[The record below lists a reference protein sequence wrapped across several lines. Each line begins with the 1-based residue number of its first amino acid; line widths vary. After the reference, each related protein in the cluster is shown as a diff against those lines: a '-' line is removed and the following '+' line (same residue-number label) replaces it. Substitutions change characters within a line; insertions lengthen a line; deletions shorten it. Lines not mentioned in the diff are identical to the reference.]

1 MLMRSYL
8 TSLQQRSIDSNSVKK
23 RDMEQKQPQISRR
36 SGSFNP
42 EAPTFSPTTAET
54 SMSTGPVGPTP
65 PTSPRQK
72 AKMSD
77 TFDGKS
83 SSASNSPHKTDL
95 CAEDSPFRPARDMRP
110 NYQGYEEVNAV
121 RMQRKLP
128 DQKDMPL
135 NSLQEMLQ
143 GETSTITIPRSHANL
158 IDHHIALNQD
168 RPSADFRSNF
178 SEDSSNF
185 AMAYTANSP
194 FFTRRLRSDSNAPGV
209 DELSAGLGLPSIQKR
224 GTNVDSPARSHKSR
238 GSEVLPQDLFGK
250 LIGRALDKPL
260 TANAL
265 AQYMDGKSVL
275 LNDVVNTPRGL
286 KGDGRDMYSG
296 ERAGVERQL
305 TRLVPPPPGFTG
317 ERPRRIFAEEHSSVN
332 PVATESL
339 VRQIPTGPAGLRQL
353 RKISDLNSIN
363 HAQYHGHIRGPSRH
377 YRPRALPRIKRT
389 DQGPEPSD
397 ADIYPDDAN
406 FIPRRPPYQPE
417 SVGSLPSYIMD
428 MPSTRQVHA
437 EDVMVW
443 PTPAEVYRQKLGSPP
458 RRSVFARNAPLTQNG
473 TPERWSPPATSSMS
487 QYMLQFGEPSHP
499 LALRFSPPAPS
510 PSPPFDIF
518 AGHYPPTYADI
529 HETDAEMECL
539 LAILPDIFDLDLPEL
554 PCDERPLT
562 PGQTDGSRYGMQ
574 FHGIGLGD
582 RWNCPSVREGEPFRV
597 RPRDHDGWGGWQWA
611 IDKGWGNE

>member
-23 RDMEQKQPQISRR
+23 RDMEQNQPQISRR

-54 SMSTGPVGPTP
+54 SMFTGPSGPTP

-83 SSASNSPHKTDL
+83 STASYSPHKTDL

-121 RMQRKLP
+121 RMPRKLP
-128 DQKDMPL
+128 NQKDMPL
-135 NSLQEMLQ
+135 NSLQEML
-143 GETSTITIPRSHANL
+143 RY
-158 IDHHIALNQD
+158 HHLALNQD
-168 RPSADFRSNF
+168 QPSADFRSNF
-178 SEDSSNF
+178 SEESSNF
-185 AMAYTANSP
+185 AMAYAANSP
-194 FFTRRLRSDSNAPGV
+194 FFTRRHRSDSNAPGV

-224 GTNVDSPARSHKSR
+224 VTNVDSPTRSHKSR
-238 GSEVLPQDLFGK
+238 GSEVLPQDLF
-250 LIGRALDKPL
+250 
-260 TANAL
+260 

-275 LNDVVNTPRGL
+275 LDDVVNTPRGL
-286 KGDGRDMYSG
+286 KGDGRDMYSV
-296 ERAGVERQL
+296 ERAGVERQP
-305 TRLVPPPPGFTG
+305 TRLVSPPPGFTG
-317 ERPRRIFAEEHSSVN
+317 ERPRRVFAEEHSSVN
-332 PVATESL
+332 PVATESP
-339 VRQIPTGPAGLRQL
+339 VRQTPTGPAGLRQL
-353 RKISDLNSIN
+353 RRISDLNSVN

-377 YRPRALPRIKRT
+377 YRPRALPRVKRT

-417 SVGSLPSYIMD
+417 SAGSLPSYIMD

-437 EDVMVW
+437 EDIMVW
-443 PTPAEVYRQKLGSPP
+443 PTPAEVYRQKLGSSP

-473 TPERWSPPATSSMS
+473 APEHWSPPAASSMS

-529 HETDAEMECL
+529 HEIDAEMECL